1 MKKLKQLSILILSIT
16 LLLNLSACDCIEG
29 EGPIR
34 TENRSIDDFNG
45 IDLDIAANVIITKSD
60 EFSFKIQ
67 AQENLH
73 DFIMTRVEGGN
84 LHIYVK
90 ENCINSRGIEI
101 YISMPEIQ
109 ELEVGGSGNI
119 TLEDHFE
126 SKRIYMTVSGSGD
139 IEADVTADKIECEI
153 NGSGSI
159 ELYGNTK
166 KLKIGIRGSGDVEA
180 LRLAAEDVYIGIY
193 GSGNSRVFAE
203 DFLEVYIAGSG
214 TVKYKGRPDI
224 DSDIDGSG
232 NLVKLR

>member
-1 MKKLKQLSILILSIT
+1 MKNLQHLSILILSIT
-16 LLLNLSACDCIEG
+16 LFLNLTACDCIEG

-34 TENRSIDDFNG
+34 TENRSVDDFNG
-45 IDLDIAANVIITKSD
+45 IDLDIAANVIVTKSD
-60 EFSFKIQ
+60 EFSFEIQ

-73 DFIMTRVEGGN
+73 DFIKTRVEGGS
-84 LHIYVK
+84 LRIYIN

-101 YISMPEIQ
+101 HISMPEIE
-109 ELEVGGSGNI
+109 ELEVGGSGSI
-119 TLEDHFE
+119 TLEDHFKSE
-126 SKRIYMTVSGSGD
+126 KIYMTVSGSGD
-139 IEADVTADKIECEI
+139 IEADVTAKKIECDI

-159 ELYGNTK
+159 ELYGNAE

-180 LRLAAEDVYIGIY
+180 LRLVAEDVYVGIY

-214 TVKYKGRPDI
+214 NVKYKGRPDI